1 MSESEFNDI
10 CESMAIPPYKH
21 NFKTNKISEKTQ
33 DFDTWFREN
42 LDDRNTI
49 RCGEFKISLKCINK
63 K

>member
-21 NFKTNKISEKTQ
+21 NFKTNKIAEKTQ

-42 LDDRNTI
+42 LDDRNT
-49 RCGEFKISLKCINK
+49 
-63 K
+63 